1 MQRFF
6 PEELTVHPGDTV
18 EWTFSMENLGVHT
31 ITFLN
36 GEESPDDLIVWPQ
49 PEGPPLLLVNPELIF
64 PQNPG
69 QPLTREGIYSSGV
82 LVQANPPPSY
92 TLTIGGDIS
101 GEEPYQCLLHDSVG
115 MLGTLHIVPR

>member
-1 MQRFF
+1 PQ
-6 PEELTVHPGDTV
+6 ELTVHTGDTV
-18 EWTFSMENLGVHT
+18 EWTFSMEDVARHT

-36 GEESPDDLIVWPQ
+36 GEEAPDDLIVWPQ
-49 PEGPPLLLVNPELIF
+49 PEGPPPLLVNPEVLD

-69 QPLTREGIYSSGV
+69 QPLTREGIYSSGR
-82 LVQANPPPSY
+82 LQQADPPPSFA
-92 TLTIGGDIS
+92 LTIGDIS